1 MRNQSAPRGSTI
13 AVAAVLVAV
22 GIVGTFLGLIPDVAG
37 IRGETIGVVAYV
49 AAFVAMMLGIFVRG
63 L

>member
-1 MRNQSAPRGSTI
+1 MRNQRAPRGITI
-13 AVAAVLVAV
+13 ALAALLVVV
-22 GIVGTFLGLIPDVAG
+22 GVVGTFLGLIPDVAG
-37 IRGETIGVVAYV
+37 IRGETIGVAAYV

>member
-13 AVAAVLVAV
+13 AVAAVLVVV